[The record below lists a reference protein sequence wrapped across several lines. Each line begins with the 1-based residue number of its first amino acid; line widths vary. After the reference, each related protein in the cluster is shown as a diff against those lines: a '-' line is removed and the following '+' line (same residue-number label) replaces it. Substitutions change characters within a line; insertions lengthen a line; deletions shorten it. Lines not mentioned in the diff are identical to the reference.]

1 MSKIKEFIA
10 AVKKRVSN
18 AISAVRD
25 TLAKQ
30 PLLRRLGKRFED
42 VWPAH
47 LMPRTVLRKL
57 REYSRKLWV
66 RVLAM
71 GFLSV
76 AALGLTQFVEPLV
89 PEKLAESL
97 TGEAADRLLQIIA
110 DAMLA
115 ATIFSITVMVSV
127 YRASS
132 QQWTPRVHRLIIQ
145 DKTTQNTIAVF
156 IGAYVYAL
164 IAIILREL
172 GVYTDERSFVL
183 FLTTVLVLAV
193 IVIYLVRWVFHLQG
207 FGSLINTTRQI
218 EQVTTENFKERLR
231 NPCLGAN
238 PLVDDIPEDAR
249 KVVAR
254 ESGYIQKIYPE
265 TLNSE
270 ARAQGVDIYLCEN
283 IGSFVFLN
291 EPLAMVVSRGDANE
305 EGQEYEDIEAAIA
318 ANIVIGDVR
327 TFDQDPRFG
336 LIVMG
341 EVASKALSPGIND
354 PGTAI
359 DVITRIGRILSD
371 YTDETDNDRDEVLER
386 LYVAPLSAADLLDDG
401 FGALARDGETL
412 VEVQIR
418 LQNTLSGLRRHPDK
432 ELSREARNLAEIGL
446 RRALMAMQFE
456 RDREKLRAASDDD
469 VVAAVDKQLKEAAKS

>member
-1 MSKIKEFIA
+1 MSNM
-10 AVKKRVSN
+10 KKR
-18 AISAVRD
+18 ASALKD
-25 TLAKQ
+25 KLGDKQ
-30 PLLRRLGKRFED
+30 SDHSYLSRFGERFED

-47 LMPRTVLRKL
+47 LMPQTVLRRL
-57 REYSRKLWV
+57 GEYSRKLWV
-66 RVLAM
+66 RVLIM

-76 AALGLTQFVEPLV
+76 AALGLTQVLEPLV
-89 PEKLAESL
+89 PDELARTL
-97 TGEAADRLLQIIA
+97 TGDGADRLLQIIA
-110 DAMLA
+110 NAMLA

-127 YRASS
+127 FRASS

-183 FLTTVLVLAV
+183 FITTVLVLAV
-193 IVIYLVRWVFHLQG
+193 IVIYLIRWVFHLQG

-218 EQVTTENFKERLR
+218 EQVTSENFQERLQ

-238 PLVDDIPEDAR
+238 PLIDGFPKNAR
-249 KVVAR
+249 KVLAK

-270 ARAQGVDIYLCEN
+270 ARAQGVDVYMCET
-283 IGSFVFLN
+283 IGNFIFLN
-291 EPLAMVVSRGDANE
+291 EPLAMVVPHGDANPD
-305 EGQEYEDIEAAIA
+305 GQEYDEIDDAIS
-318 ANIVIGDVR
+318 ANVVIGDVR

-359 DVITRIGRILSD
+359 DVITRVGRILSD
-371 YTDETDNDRDEVLER
+371 YKDETATDRDEVLDR
-386 LYVAPLSAADLLDDG
+386 LYVTPLSASDLLDDG
-401 FGALARDGETL
+401 FAALARDGETV
-412 VEVQIR
+412 VEVQVR
-418 LQNTLSGLRRHPDK
+418 LQDTLSGLRRHPDE
-432 ELSREARNLAEIGL
+432 ELSRQAKKFAITSLH
-446 RRALMAMQFE
+446 RALVALEFAP
-456 RDREKLRAASDDD
+456 DREQLRSAADKD
-469 VVAAVDKQLKEAAKS
+469 VVEAVDKMMEG